1 MEKLKSQ
8 IADLDDNRLII
19 DKDCEQQNS
28 SRIYK

>member
-8 IADLDDNRLII
+8 IADLDDNRLIT